1 MATYRVYLKHL
12 RIAPRKARLL
22 ASTLKGLTA
31 AEAEAQLYL
40 APQRSAMPILKL
52 LKSAIANAK
61 NLQADLKTLI
71 VKEARVDKGTK
82 QARFWPRARGGVGK
96 IEKKTCHVTLVL
108 ETKEGIKEPRFVFP
122 VKVKKSETKKA
133 TKNKKSKD
141 SKEEKPENKE
151 GDKVLGDKKAS
162 NKAATPKIFNRK
174 VI

>member
-22 ASTLKGLTA
+22 ASTLKGLSA

-40 APQRSAMPILKL
+40 APQRSAAPLLKL

-61 NLQADLKTLI
+61 NLQADVKTLF

-82 QARFWPRARGGVGK
+82 QARYWPRARGGVGK

-108 ETKEGIKEPRFVFP
+108 ETKEAKDSRFVFP
-122 VKVKKSETKKA
+122 VKAKKA
-133 TKNKKSKD
+133 DKKDVKAKKPKET
-141 SKEEKPENKE
+141 KEEKPESKE
-151 GDKVLGDKKAS
+151 ADKPAEKKS
-162 NKAATPKIFNRK
+162 TKKGIGPKIFNRK
-174 VI
+174 AV